1 LSESA
6 FAITSAIAILEL
18 IESLPPLKMQAL
30 PDLKVSPNASAVT
43 LGLDSYIIA
52 TTPRGTLFVPITSP
66 LGLFFMPVTSPT
78 GSSRPVRTLIPS
90 AIALILLTS
99 SVSLSIRAGFIPL
112 VLALTRSFSLAAI
125 IYSALETSAS
135 ATASSALFFSSIPR
149 LARYLDAFLALIPIC
164 SSDSINSPSL

>member
-1 LSESA
+1 
-6 FAITSAIAILEL
+6 
-18 IESLPPLKMQAL
+18 
-30 PDLKVSPNASAVT
+30 
-43 LGLDSYIIA
+43 
-52 TTPRGTLFVPITSP
+52 
-66 LGLFFMPVTSPT
+66 MPVTSPT

-112 VLALTRSFSLAAI
+112 ALALTRSFSLAAI
-125 IYSALETSAS
+125 ILSALAVSAS
-135 ATASSALFFSSIPR
+135 ATASSALFFSSIPS